1 MCHIYTTICYINMHI
16 KLALHFLACAFFP
29 FPASYVDGLVF
40 WEGHSFETD
49 QFNNQRREQV
59 CKSPM

>member
-1 MCHIYTTICYINMHI
+1 MHI